1 MATTTASLTITSSD
15 LVGDALSLSTTNTL
29 HKAGTTTGL
38 EQSTGLARVYFT
50 ATTNVDLFGAIVD
63 TGSAPPSSSLYEG
76 KTHWVYICNKSE
88 DETEYAT
95 ITIGDKVI
103 GRLYAGDFLWMP
115 WDQAG
120 DTDTGNKHADIELAP
135 SVATG
140 MYVEYAMFHEGHQLT
155 TAV

>member
-15 LVGDALSLSTTNTL
+15 LVGDALSLSATNNL
-29 HKAGTTTGL
+29 YKAGTTTGL
-38 EQSTGLARVYFT
+38 DQITGLTKTYLT
-50 ATTNVDLFGAIVD
+50 AVTPIDLFGAIID
-63 TGSAPPSSSLYEG
+63 SGEAPPAASSFEG
-76 KTHWVYICNKSE
+76 KSHWIYISNKSE
-88 DETEYAT
+88 DEAEYAT

-103 GRLYAGDFLWMP
+103 GRLWAGDFLWMP

-140 MYVEYAMFHEGHQLT
+140 MWFEHCMIHEGMQLPT
-155 TAV
+155 SV

>member
-38 EQSTGLARVYFT
+38 EQSTGLASVYLT

-63 TGSAPPSSSLYEG
+63 TPAYQG
-76 KTHWVYICNKSE
+76 KTHWVYICNKAT

-95 ITIGDKVI
+95 ITVGDKVI
-103 GRLYAGDFLWMP
+103 GRLYAGDFMWMP
-115 WDQAG
+115 WDTAE
-120 DTDTGNKHADIELAP
+120 DSDSGNKHADIELAP

-140 MYVEYAMFHEGHQLT
+140 MHIEYAMFHEGFQLT

>member
-38 EQSTGLARVYFT
+38 EQSTGLARVYLT
-50 ATTNVDLFGAIVD
+50 AQTNVDLFGAIVD
-63 TGSAPPSSSLYEG
+63 TPAFEG
-76 KTHWVYICNKSE
+76 KAHWVYICNKSE

-115 WDQAG
+115 WDTAEDTHG
-120 DTDTGNKHADIELAP
+120 DNKHADIELAP

-140 MYVEYAMFHEGHQLT
+140 MHIEYAMFHEGFQLT